1 MLLPISGWCF
11 FVVLEILLFVS
22 LVDCLGFLG
31 GLEGVISHHKWVLLM
46 GIIILFVHQ
55 YNILNEGNR
64 RLINEIY

>member
-1 MLLPISGWCF
+1 MVF
-11 FVVLEILLFVS
+11 FCCSWDTFVCQFGRLFG
-22 LVDCLGFLG
+22 LFGG